1 MSLEYTGI
9 PYFPLTSNFF
19 DLKEMQS
26 ILRLSD
32 YGKKGTSVWKL
43 LSNTNWNKIEAP
55 GRYIIAALTAGR
67 RKPAD

>member
-1 MSLEYTGI
+1 
-9 PYFPLTSNFF
+9 
-19 DLKEMQS
+19 MQS

>member
-1 MSLEYTGI
+1 VKNNASFFFAKYHKV
-9 PYFPLTSNFF
+9 SN
-19 DLKEMQS
+19 LKEMQS

-43 LSNTNWNKIEAP
+43 LSNTNWNKIEVP